1 MFECYV
7 YVIVRL
13 LIMFEYNFDYLSFSI
28 HFRSSPQPHWNK
40 LPLSE
45 RLSSIGDRN
54 NLLVHMTSMGSLV
67 RNCILIEKI
76 FYLLYI
82 SLLQT
87 NLNIYTEINKYLNLV
102 ESTQI
107 CIVVKN
113 FRLIWQQ
120 IIFLLAPN
128 HSVKCNTP
136 NFKCFSS

>member
-1 MFECYV
+1 M
-7 YVIVRL
+7 IVQL

-28 HFRSSPQPHWNK
+28 HFRSSPQPHWNN

-45 RLSSIGDRN
+45 KLSSIGDRN

-87 NLNIYTEINKYLNLV
+87 NLKIYTEINKYLNLV

-113 FRLIWQQ
+113 FRLI
-120 IIFLLAPN
+120 
-128 HSVKCNTP
+128 
-136 NFKCFSS
+136 